1 MLQSSECK
9 ATLLRKLSAQIEEK
23 DTSLTQYLTAMK
35 IEDLLDPKED
45 KLPGEKLPMFCFRY
59 LSFLRMYE
67 NIFISE
73 AGGLC
78 KALCPSPYVTKMFWF
93 KIWWYFLLLFEKK
106 KSDPWISDPQK
117 RGGTIR
123 ENTVFYKRKWCQS
136 DQKVHMS
143 KFSICWKLAIEF
155 SRQLYIASFWAL

>member
-45 KLPGEKLPMFCFRY
+45 KLPGEKLLMFYFRY

-67 NIFISE
+67 NIFIS
-73 AGGLC
+73 
-78 KALCPSPYVTKMFWF
+78 
-93 KIWWYFLLLFEKK
+93 
-106 KSDPWISDPQK
+106 
-117 RGGTIR
+117 
-123 ENTVFYKRKWCQS
+123 
-136 DQKVHMS
+136 
-143 KFSICWKLAIEF
+143 
-155 SRQLYIASFWAL
+155 

>member
-9 ATLLRKLSAQIEEK
+9 ATLLRKVSAQIEEK

-67 NIFISE
+67 NIFIS
-73 AGGLC
+73 
-78 KALCPSPYVTKMFWF
+78 
-93 KIWWYFLLLFEKK
+93 
-106 KSDPWISDPQK
+106 
-117 RGGTIR
+117 
-123 ENTVFYKRKWCQS
+123 
-136 DQKVHMS
+136 
-143 KFSICWKLAIEF
+143 
-155 SRQLYIASFWAL
+155 